1 MKLEMG
7 SLRSRASQHSSEE
20 ATWRHSLQTPAARH
34 RSAHFRDK
42 GEAGSEGQL
51 GRQQYIQFVFFFFS
65 HLEVLEAQRE
75 EVGVE
80 FVIDVARVAG
90 TEHVQ

>member
-7 SLRSRASQHSSEE
+7 SLRSRASQQSSEE

-34 RSAHFRDK
+34 RSSHFRDK

-51 GRQQYIQFVFFFFS
+51 DTQHTSSSYFFFS
-65 HLEVLEAQRE
+65 HLEVLEA
-75 EVGVE
+75 
-80 FVIDVARVAG
+80 
-90 TEHVQ
+90 